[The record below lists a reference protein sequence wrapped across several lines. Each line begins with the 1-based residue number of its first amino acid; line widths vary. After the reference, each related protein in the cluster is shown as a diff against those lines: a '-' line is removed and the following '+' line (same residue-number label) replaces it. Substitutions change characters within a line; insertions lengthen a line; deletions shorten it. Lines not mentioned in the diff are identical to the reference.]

1 MKKYIFAIV
10 LFLLGAGLLIT
21 FKLIGAEVAQDG
33 TLIEPFWMVP
43 LGYLLIVIAIVS
55 TIVIK
60 IKK

>member
-1 MKKYIFAIV
+1 MKKYTFAIV

-21 FKLIGAEVAQDG
+21 FRLIGAEVAQDG

-43 LGYLLIVIAIVS
+43 LGYLLITIAVISA
-55 TIVIK
+55 IVIK